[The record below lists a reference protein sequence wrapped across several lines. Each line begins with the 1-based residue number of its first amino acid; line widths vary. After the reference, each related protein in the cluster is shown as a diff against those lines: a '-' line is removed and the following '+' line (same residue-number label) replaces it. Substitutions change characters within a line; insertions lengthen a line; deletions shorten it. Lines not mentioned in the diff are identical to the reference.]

1 MKISRDRLKEIVR
14 EVMVEETEYQAFFK
28 KALEKAGKSIPQ
40 MSDEEKK
47 AFFNKIDATWKGRG
61 EKKEQVA
68 EELTAAQKKLPPALQ
83 KAIEKKKKKYMTK
96 RRLLEIIDEEIQHT
110 KWGFV
115 NEEIT
120 NEDEKL
126 IRELIR
132 QEVSA
137 IFFDLFKKRKMWGA

>member
-1 MKISRDRLKEIVR
+1 
-14 EVMVEETEYQAFFK
+14 
-28 KALEKAGKSIPQ
+28 
-40 MSDEEKK
+40 
-47 AFFNKIDATWKGRG
+47 
-61 EKKEQVA
+61 
-68 EELTAAQKKLPPALQ
+68 
-83 KAIEKKKKKYMTK
+83 MTK

-120 NEDEKL
+120 NDDEKL

>member
-1 MKISRDRLKEIVR
+1 
-14 EVMVEETEYQAFFK
+14 
-28 KALEKAGKSIPQ
+28 
-40 MSDEEKK
+40 
-47 AFFNKIDATWKGRG
+47 
-61 EKKEQVA
+61 
-68 EELTAAQKKLPPALQ
+68 
-83 KAIEKKKKKYMTK
+83 MTK

-126 IRELIR
+126 ISELIR

>member
-1 MKISRDRLKEIVR
+1 MLNMYMK
-14 EVMVEETEYQAFFK
+14 
-28 KALEKAGKSIPQ
+28 
-40 MSDEEKK
+40 
-47 AFFNKIDATWKGRG
+47 NKMT
-61 EKKEQVA
+61 KKE
-68 EELTAAQKKLPPALQ
+68 
-83 KAIEKKKKKYMTK
+83 
-96 RRLLEIIDEEIQHT
+96 LLKIIDEEIQHV

-120 NEDEKL
+120 NEDEKI

>member
-1 MKISRDRLKEIVR
+1 
-14 EVMVEETEYQAFFK
+14 
-28 KALEKAGKSIPQ
+28 
-40 MSDEEKK
+40 
-47 AFFNKIDATWKGRG
+47 
-61 EKKEQVA
+61 
-68 EELTAAQKKLPPALQ
+68 
-83 KAIEKKKKKYMTK
+83 MTK

-120 NEDEKL
+120 NQDEKL